1 MNCNFFRIFAC
12 HLEKHKEQMKITKI
26 RTKLGEFQTPV
37 TTDLDLVVARMRS
50 EETKK
55 AADLIAHNAM
65 ASRLAMQEGI
75 RAITWKQQ
83 IFCHTS
89 SSQRPSDGV
98 DSITPRQQQDCCY

>member
-1 MNCNFFRIFAC
+1 
-12 HLEKHKEQMKITKI
+12 MKITKI

-65 ASRLAMQEGI
+65 ASRLAMQEGMP
-75 RAITWKQQ
+75 RYHLEATNLLPYL
-83 IFCHTS
+83 IFTATFGRGGLDNPKTTTGLLLLNIERS
-89 SSQRPSDGV
+89 NIESNSESR
-98 DSITPRQQQDCCY
+98 

>member
-50 EETKK
+50 EETALSVGSNKSF
-55 AADLIAHNAM
+55 AIPHLHSDL
-65 ASRLAMQEGI
+65 RTGW
-75 RAITWKQQ
+75 T
-83 IFCHTS
+83 
-89 SSQRPSDGV
+89 
-98 DSITPRQQQDCCY
+98 